1 MPKAKYDLNDNGKID
16 PDERDIMLEDRRR
29 MMEDA
34 DAKRDA
40 QLRMTWF
47 ALSGMVLYPFAIVL
61 ASWMGL
67 EQASTLLKQLRT
79 NATHGS
85 DYRERALATEALRR
99 LVAPRGQ
106 NALAT
111 AQRRVMQSLLE
122 AEWAPPQ
129 EDPRQNGQIA
139 GLKRAQEVTRAA

>member
-1 MPKAKYDLNDNGKID
+1 MPKTNYDLNDNGKID
-16 PDERDIMLEDRRR
+16 PDERQIMLEDRRR

-67 EQASTLLKQLRT
+67 EQASMLLADIAAVYVVAVSGVTAAYFGFT
-79 NATHGS
+79 NMGS
-85 DYRERALATEALRR
+85 
-99 LVAPRGQ
+99 
-106 NALAT
+106 
-111 AQRRVMQSLLE
+111 
-122 AEWAPPQ
+122 
-129 EDPRQNGQIA
+129 
-139 GLKRAQEVTRAA
+139 KK